1 MEPCPRCGRA
11 EMANVT
17 HPCTP
22 QVTILGPAFGV
33 PIGPPIDVPSIMR
46 AGGFEEGVRVERSRI
61 VAWLRGAMGSSLL
74 ASRGHLADAIEK
86 GEHEGVPVVADAAP
100 PMRPIRNETTEKE

>member
-1 MEPCPRCGRA
+1 
-11 EMANVT
+11 MANVT
-17 HPCTP
+17 HPCTL

-46 AGGFEEGVRVERSRI
+46 AGGFEEGVRVERARI

-86 GEHEGVPVVADAAP
+86 GEHEGVPVFADAAP
-100 PMRPIRNETTEKE
+100 PMRPLADETTETKGKP